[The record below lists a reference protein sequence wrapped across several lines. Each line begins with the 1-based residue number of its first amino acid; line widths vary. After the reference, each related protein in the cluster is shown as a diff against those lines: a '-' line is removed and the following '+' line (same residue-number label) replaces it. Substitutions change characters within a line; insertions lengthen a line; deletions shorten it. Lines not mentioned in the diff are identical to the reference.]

1 MLVINEI
8 FHSVQGEGTSIGIPM
23 VFVRLTGCNLR
34 CSYCDTEYAFYEGKK
49 MSVEDVL
56 NEIEKYGTDIV
67 EITGGEPLLQ
77 KEVFPL
83 MDLLI
88 NRKYKVLLET
98 SGSVPI
104 KNVNKN
110 VKIIMDLKTPSS
122 NMEKFNL
129 YENIDFIKQ
138 NDEIKFVIGSKDDY
152 DWAKMIIDNYSLLQK
167 CEVIFS
173 PVYGKIEPR
182 EIVNWIL
189 NDKLRVRFL
198 LQMHKFIWEHDT
210 RGV

>member
-8 FHSVQGEGTSIGIPM
+8 FHSVEGEGTSIGIPM

-98 SGSVPI
+98 SGSVPF

>member
-8 FHSVQGEGTSIGIPM
+8 FYSVQGEGTSIGIPM

-98 SGSVPI
+98 SGSVPF

-152 DWAKMIIDNYSLLQK
+152 DWAKMIIDKYSLLQK